1 MMTNLYP
8 DYYQEGGDDG
18 YYPYEEEGED
28 PDKLTQE
35 DCWTVIASFFER
47 RGLVRQQLDSFNE
60 FINSGMQDIIED
72 SGDLNLEQHEQHTG
86 NETDQAVCVLL
97 PKGPMLIKTRRVTK

>member
-1 MMTNLYP
+1 MTNLHTE
-8 DYYQEGGDDG
+8 YYQEGGDDG
-18 YYPYEEEGED
+18 YYPYEEEEAD

-60 FINSGMQDIIED
+60 FINNTIQDIVED

-86 NETDQAVCVLL
+86 NETDQSVGALL
-97 PKGPMLIKTRRVTK
+97 LVYQNLWQSDAT